1 MSKEITKYWEETCID
16 FGKYVQQRHRYME
29 PKELWI
35 EYQNKMAKDVEE
47 ILDEADRF
55 EKDMEKAYKKALKVI
70 DSCINTQQTLTA
82 YNYIW
87 LFRRLFFEDKG
98 CQELV
103 RKLHARCS
111 RKRKILEKR

>member
-1 MSKEITKYWEETCID
+1 VSKEITKYWEETCID

-70 DSCINTQQTLTA
+70 DSCKTAAHVKCA
-82 YNYIW
+82 YNYSYNFW
-87 LFRRLFFEDKG
+87 KLYANEAG
-98 CQELV
+98 CT
-103 RKLHARCS
+103 KLYKKLQSKCKTRG
-111 RKRKILEKR
+111 RIING